1 MASMDLEKGLGKD
14 HDNNDGQQRHLSF
27 ATSNEE
33 TQQRHESSSPNNGK
47 SQHHKDELEVFQTL
61 VGIHFLV
68 PGGGPNPDTSKQIR
82 PANPL
87 ADIFL
92 PSRTAANRFRNRGL
106 YDRVLS
112 QDMKN
117 RSMYTIGLCPEPHPD
132 LRQYDVI

>member
-1 MASMDLEKGLGKD
+1 MDLEKGLGND
-14 HDNNDGQQRHLSF
+14 PNNSDAQQRHMSTT
-27 ATSNEE
+27 TSNINGE
-33 TQQRHESSSPNNGK
+33 T
-47 SQHHKDELEVFQTL
+47 QHHKGELEVFQTL

-68 PGGGPNPDTSKQIR
+68 PGGGPNPDTSKQVR

-87 ADIFL
+87 VDIFL

-117 RSMYTIGLCPEPHPD
+117 RSMYTIGLCPEYNPD
-132 LRQYDVI
+132 QRQRDVI